1 MFGCSWSLDGCD
13 KFCRAIISLVLDRRD
28 LKGSRA
34 VKGKQSVAGV
44 ESRAV
49 NQEPN
54 GAIPSVAG
62 DSRAHTGHREYS
74 AKPSQSGEAREE
86 SSKGRQKL
94 DSSFMAVA
102 VNSVPCSTT
111 IDRRSRNSSSVSSN
125 SSKTVQHYTATAAGF
140 QTREILRPIGIAPSP
155 LQLWLWT

>member
-28 LKGSRA
+28 LKGSSA

-54 GAIPSVAG
+54 GAILSVAG
-62 DSRAHTGHREYS
+62 DSRAHTGHREHS

-86 SSKGRQKL
+86 SSKGREKL
-94 DSSFMAVA
+94 DSSLMAVA
-102 VNSVPCSTT
+102 VNSV
-111 IDRRSRNSSSVSSN
+111 RNSSSVSSN
-125 SSKTVQHYTATAAGF
+125 SRKKVQHYTATAAGF